1 MKTKLNGFLAL
12 LLVLAAQITFAQVKT
27 ITGTVTD
34 QDGLPLPGATVQVK
48 GTNTGTQTDFDGN
61 YAVEAAVGQTLV
73 FSFVG
78 QKTEERVVGAASTIN
93 VELAQDA
100 QALEEVVVTAQGIK
114 REKKALG
121 YAVSEVA
128 SEQLEQRAE
137 GDIGRVLSGKAS
149 GVNIT
154 AQSGLSGSGT
164 NIIIRGLSSFSGSN
178 QPLFIVDGVPFSSDT
193 NAQGDFVDGNAG
205 GSRFFDLDPNNIE
218 SINVLKGLAAA
229 TLYGTQG
236 RNGVILITT
245 KNGAAGG
252 GAKKTEVTVNT
263 SLFFNEIASMPD
275 YTNKW
280 GNGFDQAFGWFFSN
294 WGPNFD
300 ENAIGGWGT
309 QAAIDENGTLPHPY
323 STASTGTGIPQ
334 AFPEFQGVRYEYK
347 PYRSAENFFRTGTVQ
362 NTSVNFATSSDDGK
376 MSFNANLGHL
386 EDEGFT
392 PGNKVFRNTLGLGG
406 KAELSN
412 KITVNGTLNF
422 SKTDFR
428 SPPIAA
434 GDGNTVFG
442 ASEGSS
448 VFSNVFFTPR
458 SVDMLNLPFQNPITG
473 GSVYYRQNNSIQHP
487 LWTVANAQTQQVT
500 NRTFGNTTISYN
512 LTDNLNL
519 TYRLGLDVY
528 SENNTRYQ
536 NKGGVSDIARTRSG
550 FYDTWNNTN
559 TIWDHNLFLTGM
571 YDINE
576 EIGVSFNVG
585 ATSRRDVFDQNGV
598 SSSGQ
603 QVFNVLRHFN
613 FQLQDEIQ
621 FFQERNIN
629 GAYAQADFDYKDYL
643 YVTLAGRNDWVSNLA
658 VDNRSIFYP
667 SASASFIPTSAFD
680 GLKGSS
686 AINFLKLRAGYGTSA
701 TFPTGYPVA
710 TTLNLNTQR
719 WLNAGGAFVATN
731 EIDDDL
737 GNPGLKPETLKE
749 LEFGL
754 ESRLFSNR
762 VTLNASYFNRTTEN
776 LSIPR
781 ALDPAT
787 GYLST
792 ETNIGE
798 IKVDGVEIDLGVDI
812 FRSTDPTGLNWNINA
827 NFNAIE
833 PVVTDLGAD
842 TEQITYAGFGDL
854 GNAAIEGEALGTI
867 VGSRILRNE
876 DGIPLINSEGDYII
890 EAGQFAIG
898 DPNPDY
904 TLNISNSF
912 RFKNFNFSF
921 LIQHVAGGDMYSQT
935 IATLLG
941 RGLVQDTDNREAT
954 YVLPGIYQNTGEAN
968 TIQINNSDY
977 YFDNVLFGPS
987 ELNIY
992 DGSVIRLQEVSLG
1005 YSLPAKFLD
1014 KTPFGALSFTVS
1026 GFNLWYDAYNTPDSI
1041 NFDPNQAGLG
1051 VGNGQGF
1058 DWLTGPSSRRYGFS
1072 VKASF

>member
-1 MKTKLNGFLAL
+1 MKT
-12 LLVLAAQITFAQVKT
+12 IS
-27 ITGTVTD
+27 GTVTD
-34 QDGLPLPGATVQVK
+34 QDGLPLPGASVMVK
-48 GTNTGTQTDFDGN
+48 GTASGTQTDFDGN
-61 YAVEAAVGQTLV
+61 YTVEASEGQTLV
-73 FSFVG
+73 YSYVG
-78 QKTEERVVGAASTIN
+78 QKTEERVVGSSSTIN
-93 VELAQDA
+93 VQLAQDA

-121 YAVSEVA
+121 YAVSEVNN
-128 SEQLEQRAE
+128 EQLEQRAE

-149 GVNIT
+149 GVQIT
-154 AQSGLSGSGT
+154 AQSGVSGSGT

-193 NAQGDFVDGNAG
+193 NAQGDFVDGNSG

-245 KNGAAGG
+245 KNGASGTT
-252 GAKKTEVTVNT
+252 AKKTEVTVNT

-294 WGPNFD
+294 WGPNFEKD
-300 ENAIGGWGT
+300 VVGGWGS
-309 QAAIDENGTLPHPY
+309 QAAIADDGTLPHPY

-334 AFPEFQGVRYEYK
+334 AFPEFQGVRYDWK
-347 PYRSAENFFRTGTVQ
+347 PYESAENFFRTGTVQ
-362 NTSVNFATSSDDGK
+362 NTSVNFATSSSDGK
-376 MSFNANLGHL
+376 MNLSANMGHL
-386 EDEGFT
+386 EDQGFT
-392 PGNKVFRNTLGLGG
+392 PGNRVIRNTLGLGG
-406 KAELSN
+406 RAELSN
-412 KITVNGTLNF
+412 NFTISGTLNF
-422 SKTDFR
+422 SKTDFK

-434 GDGNTVFG
+434 GDGNTVFA

-458 SVDMLNLPFQNPITG
+458 SVDMLGLPYQNPITG

-487 LWTVANAQTQQVT
+487 LWTVNNAQSRQVT
-500 NRTFGNTTISYN
+500 NRTFGNTTIAYD
-512 LTDNLNL
+512 LTDNLSL
-519 TYRLGLDVY
+519 TYRLGIDVY
-528 SENNTRYQ
+528 SENNTSYQ
-536 NKGGVSDIARTRSG
+536 NRGGVSDIARTRSG
-550 FYDTWNNTN
+550 FYNTWNNTN
-559 TIWDHNLFLTGM
+559 SIWDHNLFLSGL
-571 YDINE
+571 YDISDK
-576 EIGVSFNVG
+576 IGVSFNVG

-603 QVFNVLRHFN
+603 SVFGVLRHFN
-613 FQLQDEIQ
+613 YQLQDEIQ

-629 GAYAQADFDYKDYL
+629 GLYGQADFDFGDFI
-643 YVTLAGRNDWVSNLA
+643 YVTLAGRNDWVSNLTTE
-658 VDNRSIFYP
+658 NRSIFYP
-667 SASASFIPTSAFD
+667 SASASFVPTSAFD
-680 GLKGSS
+680 GLMASDFV
-686 AINFLKLRAGYGTSA
+686 NFLKLRAGYGTSA
-701 TFPTGYPVA
+701 TFPTGYPTVS
-710 TTLNLNTQR
+710 TLNLNTQR
-719 WLNAGGAFVATN
+719 WINQGGAFVASN
-731 EIDDDL
+731 EISAFL
-737 GNPGLKPETLKE
+737 GNPNLKPETLKE
-749 LEFGL
+749 LEFGV
-754 ESRLFSNR
+754 ESRLFNNR
-762 VTLNASYFNRTTEN
+762 VTLNASYFNRITED
-776 LSIPR
+776 LIVDR
-781 ALDPAT
+781 ALDASS
-787 GYLST
+787 GARFIQ
-792 ETNIGE
+792 TNIGE
-798 IKVDGVEIDLGVDI
+798 IEVDGVEIDLGVDI
-812 FRSTDPTGLNWNINA
+812 FRSTDASGFNWNINA

-833 PVVTDLGAD
+833 PTVTDLGAD
-842 TEQITYAGFGDL
+842 TDLIVYAGFGDL
-854 GNAAIEGEALGTI
+854 GNAAIEGEPLGTI
-867 VGSRILRNE
+867 VGSRILRND
-876 DGIPLINSEGDYII
+876 DGVPLINSEGDYII

-904 TLNISNSF
+904 TLNVSNSIKF
-912 RFKNFNFSF
+912 ANFNFSF
-921 LIQHVAGGDMYSQT
+921 LLQHVAGGDIYSQT

-954 YVLPGIYQNTGEAN
+954 YILPGIYQNTGQPN

-1005 YSLPAKFLD
+1005 YSLPTKLLD
-1014 KTPFGALSFTVS
+1014 RTPFGALTFTVS